1 MHPDRDLSRLT
12 RFVPRVLLEWDLDAP
27 GRHWQAIEGSLVFL
41 DISGFTNLSERLAR
55 RGRIGTEELTEVLGT
70 VFGSMLD
77 ISYERGGGLLKFGG
91 DALLLLFVGDDHAR
105 QACGAAV
112 EMRAALREATKIAT
126 SVGRVQL
133 RMSVGVHS
141 GTLQLFRVGSSHHEL
156 VIAGEG
162 ADVTARMEVLAGPG
176 QVVVSTGTKRRLPH
190 DATTELSDGGWLL
203 RWRRAP
209 LASGGLVERRSV
221 SSEVVGMSMP
231 ALLRAELTEGT
242 IESEH
247 RLATVGFVKA
257 SGIDGLMASGPDAVA
272 EALDEVVS
280 KAQESSEAETVTFLA
295 SDIDE
300 GGFKII
306 LATGVPTSGVDD
318 EGRMLRALDASS
330 THRCPSPLRAGV
342 NRGHVYAG
350 EIGTSHRSAYT
361 VMGDTVN
368 LAARLMAKA
377 PYGAIYA
384 TPAVLEHAHTVFAT
398 ELLEPFP
405 VKGKADLIQ
414 AYAVGS
420 EIGLRRATSDGDL
433 PMTGREGER
442 ATLQSALSA
451 ATEGVGGCL
460 TIVAEVGLGK
470 TRLVTEALRNWRGAV
485 VEVRGEPNG
494 AASPFRAL
502 RDGLRASIGVTRG
515 TPDDMARQLHEAV
528 SRIAPELVAVL
539 PLLGELVSIDIAATA
554 GTATID
560 PAYRAERRAA
570 ALAALLDAMLPG
582 PSVIV
587 IEDAHWLDEA
597 STELLTHLVAAAED
611 RPWLVLVTCRDEQ
624 AGFRPSSGTV
634 LSLAPM
640 NEADCRTLTQVA
652 TEAAPLWPH
661 EVDTI
666 IERAGGSPL
675 FLSELLRVGRATGF
689 TGALPDSLD
698 SAMSFELD
706 RLPPV
711 PRRLV
716 RTAAVL
722 GRSFRVALLADLL
735 AVDGIVLD
743 EALGP
748 DLDAILEREGP
759 DRITF
764 RHAMLRDVAY
774 QGLPYRR
781 RRELHL
787 RAAAAI
793 ERAAQPHPEVVADA
807 LASHFALA
815 GEHPQTWIYA
825 RLAGDRAKNVYANVE
840 AATHFEQA
848 LTASRHVGAVGE
860 GERADVWEALA
871 TVRDN
876 AGQLDG
882 ADAAYRSALRLV
894 PADSPR
900 AGWLFERRAWVSQR
914 RGDVPGAIR
923 LVRRGLRLLD
933 ADPAIEARRCRARL
947 FAREAVIRR
956 QQGRSNDAMHLT
968 RVAIDEA
975 KASGDRMTLARSYLT
990 WDWCLLE
997 LGRLDEAVHAW
1008 RRSRSTPPSAS
1019 CVRER
1024 VL

>member
-1 MHPDRDLSRLT
+1 MDPEPDVSRLT
-12 RFVPRVLLEWDLDAP
+12 RFVPRVVLEWDLDAA
-27 GRHWQAIEGSLVFL
+27 GRQWQAVEGSLVFL

-141 GTLQLFRVGSSHHEL
+141 GLLHLFRVGKSHHEL

-162 ADVTARMEVLAGPG
+162 ADVTARMEVLASPG
-176 QVVVSTGTKRRLPH
+176 QVVVSSGTKRYLPH
-190 DATTELSDGGWLL
+190 DATTELSDGGWHLK
-203 RWRRAP
+203 WRRAP
-209 LASGGLVERRSV
+209 SAPGGVVTRRSA
-221 SSEVVGMSMP
+221 SSEVVAMSMP
-231 ALLRAELTEGT
+231 ALLRVGLTEGA

-247 RLATVGFVKA
+247 RLATVGFVKV
-257 SGIDGLMASGPDAVA
+257 SGIDVLMASGPDAVA
-272 EALDEVVS
+272 GALDEVVS
-280 KAQESSEAETVTFLA
+280 KAQESSEAEAVTFLA

-318 EGRMLRALDASS
+318 EGRMLRALRRIVDSS
-330 THRCPSPLRAGV
+330 LPLPVRAGV

-384 TPAVLEHAHTVFAT
+384 TPSVLEHAHTVFAT

-405 VKGKADLIQ
+405 VKGKADLIH
-414 AYAVGS
+414 AYAVGG
-420 EIGLRRATSDGDL
+420 EIGLRRATSEGDL
-433 PMTGREGER
+433 PMTGREVEQ

-460 TIVAEVGLGK
+460 TIVGEAGLGK
-470 TRLVTEALRNWRGAV
+470 TRLVTEALREWRGGV

-494 AASPFRAL
+494 ASSPFRAL
-502 RDGLRASIGVTRG
+502 RDGLRAAIGVTREN
-515 TPDDMARQLHEAV
+515 PDDMARQLHDAV
-528 SRIAPELVAVL
+528 SGIAPVLLTLL
-539 PLLGELVSIDIAATA
+539 PLLGELTSIDVPATDE
-554 GTATID
+554 TATID
-560 PAYRAERRAA
+560 PTYRAESRAA
-570 ALAALLDAMLPG
+570 ALAALLDATLPG

-597 STELLTHLVAAAED
+597 SAELFTHLVIAAEE
-611 RPWLVLVTCRDEQ
+611 RPWVVLVTRRD
-624 AGFRPSSGTV
+624 APGGFHPGTGATV
-634 LSLAPM
+634 SLSPMKETESRALAH
-640 NEADCRTLTQVA
+640 VA

-661 EVDTI
+661 EIDAI

-675 FLSELLRVGRATGF
+675 FLSELLRVSRATGF
-689 TGALPDSLD
+689 AGALPDSLD
-698 SAMSFELD
+698 AAMSTELD
-706 RLPPV
+706 RLPPI

-722 GRSFRVALLADLL
+722 GRSFRTAVLADLL
-735 AVDGIVLD
+735 AADGIVLD

-748 DLDAILEREGP
+748 DLDAILEREGS

-774 QGLPYRR
+774 EGLPYRR
-781 RRELHL
+781 RRRAPSASSDSHRAR
-787 RAAAAI
+787 RAAA
-793 ERAAQPHPEVVADA
+793 
-807 LASHFALA
+807 S
-815 GEHPQTWIYA
+815 
-825 RLAGDRAKNVYANVE
+825 
-840 AATHFEQA
+840 
-848 LTASRHVGAVGE
+848 
-860 GERADVWEALA
+860 
-871 TVRDN
+871 
-876 AGQLDG
+876 
-882 ADAAYRSALRLV
+882 
-894 PADSPR
+894 
-900 AGWLFERRAWVSQR
+900 
-914 RGDVPGAIR
+914 
-923 LVRRGLRLLD
+923 
-933 ADPAIEARRCRARL
+933 
-947 FAREAVIRR
+947 
-956 QQGRSNDAMHLT
+956 
-968 RVAIDEA
+968 
-975 KASGDRMTLARSYLT
+975 
-990 WDWCLLE
+990 
-997 LGRLDEAVHAW
+997 
-1008 RRSRSTPPSAS
+1008 
-1019 CVRER
+1019 
-1024 VL
+1024 